1 MTPTLNGRI
10 QTRFFLLFVIGV
22 PWLLIIAPFLDGMG
36 ASYVDTVLNA
46 VQVLVWVAVLGILWE
61 LLWHGLQQF
70 RWEKDWPIMFA
81 LFQWIPEGV
90 LAWFIVNPDQL
101 GLTSYGGVPTG
112 PFLVHYITTV
122 FVTWFFVTGPIRSFL
137 IRHRY
142 QGGRFV

>member
-10 QTRFFLLFVIGV
+10 QTRFFLLFVIGGLWTLV
-22 PWLLIIAPFLDGMG
+22 LAPFLGGMG
-36 ASYVDTVLNA
+36 ASYLDVVFNA
-46 VQVLVWVAVLGILWE
+46 VQVLAWVAVLGILWE

-81 LFQWIPEGV
+81 LFQWIPEGL

-101 GLTSYGGVPTG
+101 GLTTGGGVPTG
-112 PFLVHYITTV
+112 AFLLHYITTV
-122 FVTWFFVTGPIRSFL
+122 LVTWTFVVGPIRIFF

-142 QGGRFV
+142 FGGRFV